1 MGSRAFLSP
10 DLMDGRQG
18 EIPDTNFALTRR
30 LQALRNLRRV
40 KPVEQNSLPRYVEH
54 SVVEPSPTRTT
65 ADSQPQL

>member
-1 MGSRAFLSP
+1 
-10 DLMDGRQG
+10 MDGRQG

-54 SVVEPSPTRTT
+54 SVVEPFPPALS